1 MGDISLHPIERRP
14 NTDSGWVLSRLNRAF
29 HHHHWPT
36 WLVWLAT
43 WSAWVTLTLYHQA
56 IPILLLAVLGGW
68 VICQYGS
75 LQHEAIHGHLTNTR
89 WLQRLCVGLPL
100 GLVFPLS
107 TYRHSHM
114 QHHGCQRLTEPHE
127 DPESFYHRRQDWQQ
141 YPRVLRALLII
152 NQTLLGRLVVGPWIA
167 IVDFCRSQ
175 WRAYRTGD
183 RKIRRIWLAHAGG
196 ITLVLAWAL
205 GPSAMPVWKYLLCF
219 VWPGLSLT
227 LLRSFHEHRAAEV
240 GTGRIQ
246 TVEAAWPFRL
256 LFFNNNYHVLH
267 HARPDL
273 PWYRLHRLYWETK
286 ERDIAATG
294 RPFGGYAEIARRFFL
309 APKDSPVL

>member
-1 MGDISLHPIERRP
+1 MADMSLHPIEGRP
-14 NTDSGWVLSRLNRAF
+14 DTGSGRVLG
-29 HHHHWPT
+29 HHHGPT

-56 IPILLLAVLGGW
+56 IPTVVLAVLGGW

-75 LQHEAIHGHLTNTR
+75 LQHEAIHGHLTNTQ
-89 WLQRLCVGLPL
+89 WLTRLCVGLPL
-100 GLVFPLS
+100 GLVIPLGVYS
-107 TYRHSHM
+107 HSHI
-114 QHHGCQRLTEPHE
+114 QHHRCRRLTDPCD

-141 YPRVLRALLII
+141 YPRVVRALLTI

-167 IVDFCRSQ
+167 AVDFCRSQ
-175 WRAYRTGD
+175 WRVYRTGD
-183 RKIRRIWLAHAGG
+183 REIRRIWLAHAGG
-196 ITLVLAWAL
+196 ITLILAWLL

-227 LLRSFHEHRAAEV
+227 LLRSFHEHRAEGAAC
-240 GTGRIQ
+240 TQ

-256 LFFNNNYHVLH
+256 LFLNNNYHILH

-273 PWYRLHRLYWETK
+273 PWYRLHQLYWETR
-286 ERDIAATG
+286 EPDIAATG
-294 RPFGGYAEIARRFFL
+294 RPFRGYTEIARRFFL